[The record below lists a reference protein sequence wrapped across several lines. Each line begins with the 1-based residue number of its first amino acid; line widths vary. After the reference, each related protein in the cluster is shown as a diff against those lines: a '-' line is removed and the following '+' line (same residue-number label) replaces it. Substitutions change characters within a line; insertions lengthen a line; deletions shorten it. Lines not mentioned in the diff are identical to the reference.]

1 MGSDLF
7 IPRRQAM
14 PFTTFNPWSI
24 LGLCALTL
32 PVSAAD
38 SLIDAFANGET
49 NLSFRYRYEW
59 VDQDGFNRDANA
71 STLRTRLSFGTE
83 AYRGWRFFIEA
94 DNVMEVFGDN
104 YNAGAGNTP
113 NNGQY
118 PVVADPT
125 GTEVNQ
131 AWLTHAFSEN
141 HNLKVGRQRILLDN
155 QRFVGGV
162 GWRQNEQTYDAVS
175 FTGGVAGSQLFLAY
189 IENVNRIF
197 GDDVAAGDHDNQSW
211 LANWSNTWQ
220 DRYKLTVYYYNID
233 NEDAAAFSTS
243 TFGAAFKTQWPI
255 AEHSLTLGA
264 EWATQADAHNNP
276 VNYDADYLRLDLGLK
291 LERLSFFA
299 GYEVLEGNEQRG
311 GAAFRTPLATLHA
324 FNGWADQFLATPNQG
339 LEDTFVGAKGD
350 IEGFNWM
357 VKYHQFDAQSGS
369 GDFGSEL
376 DFSVAKKLNKNF
388 SALLKAAQYDA
399 EEINTDT
406 HKYWF
411 MLSASF

>member
-1 MGSDLF
+1 MTFRKHRIGSL
-7 IPRRQAM
+7 I
-14 PFTTFNPWSI
+14 
-24 LGLCALTL
+24 GLYALTL
-32 PVSAAD
+32 PGYSAD
-38 SLIDAFANGET
+38 SFSEALSEGDT
-49 NLSFRYRYEW
+49 SLSFRYRYEL
-59 VDQDGFNRDANA
+59 VDQDGFDRDANA
-71 STLRTRLSFGTE
+71 STLRTRLSYGSAE
-83 AYRGWRFFIEA
+83 YRGWRLFIEA

-125 GTEVNQ
+125 GTEINQ
-131 AWLTHAFSEN
+131 TWFSYAFN
-141 HNLKVGRQRILLDN
+141 DDQRLKIGRQRILLDN

-175 FTGGVAGSQLFLAY
+175 YAADISGSQLFVSY

-220 DRYKLTVYYYNID
+220 DRHKLTVYYYNID
-233 NEDAAAFSTS
+233 NEDATAFSTS

-291 LERLSFFA
+291 LERLGFFA
-299 GYEVLEGNEQRG
+299 GYEVLEGDEQRA

-357 VKYHQFDAQSGS
+357 VTYHQFDADNGN
-369 GDFGSEL
+369 GDFGNEL
-376 DFSVAKKLNKNF
+376 DISVAKKLNKNF

-399 EEINTDT
+399 KDIKTDT